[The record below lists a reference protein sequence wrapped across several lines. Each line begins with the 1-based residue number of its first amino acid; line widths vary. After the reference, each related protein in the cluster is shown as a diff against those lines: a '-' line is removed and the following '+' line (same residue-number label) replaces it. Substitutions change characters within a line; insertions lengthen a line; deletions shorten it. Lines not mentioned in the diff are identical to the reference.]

1 LLVLPTV
8 FLSASVPPPLPPS
21 ADVAYEISKVA
32 GKALTPGEITCL
44 YENFSSEVGLISQR
58 SYKGSL
64 LKLYIRVTNLVKS
77 STKKSISHTGYYFD
91 GPIPCAYGQSH
102 TSLQFVK
109 HCCRV
114 LCAKIGPEDIISV
127 EFEKSNLLH
136 AQQRCITVLE
146 ATEHL
151 MLPKDRSALI
161 CPYYPSSVAVFPH
174 GDCDLP
180 IVINVA
186 MCTLA
191 SIKAFANVGLCHGDI
206 KPANL
211 MLTGDSQLV
220 VLIDFG
226 SAVPFG
232 EIINGTSIH
241 WGRDCPPTGSLRYDM
256 TCLAS
261 VLYTLLYGA
270 LPDGGIAEMT
280 ASVAEKEGSVGG
292 KIIADCLTRFDDNLL
307 DIWTDW
313 LEKVRGLSLDL
324 LADFDAIWPVAK

>member
-1 LLVLPTV
+1 MT
-8 FLSASVPPPLPPS
+8 
-21 ADVAYEISKVA
+21 KVV

-58 SYKGSL
+58 NYKGSL
-64 LKLYIRVTNLVKS
+64 LGLYIRVTNLVKS
-77 STKKSISHTGYYFD
+77 ATKKYIRHTGYYFD
-91 GPIPCAYGQSH
+91 RPIPCAYGQSH
-102 TSLQFVK
+102 TSLQFIQYY
-109 HCCRV
+109 CRV
-114 LCAKIGPEDIISV
+114 LCGKVGPEDIIKV

-136 AQQRCITVLE
+136 AKQRCITVLE
-146 ATEHL
+146 AAEHL
-151 MLPKDRSALI
+151 LLPKHRSALI

-174 GDCDLP
+174 GECDLP

-191 SIKAFANVGLCHGDI
+191 SIKAFANVGLSHGDI

-220 VLIDFG
+220 ILIDFG
-226 SAVPFG
+226 SAVPLG

-241 WGRDCPPTGSLRYDM
+241 WGRDCPPNGSVRYDM

-261 VLYTLLYGA
+261 VVYTLLYGT
-270 LPDGGIAEMT
+270 LTDGGVAEMIT
-280 ASVAEKEGSVGG
+280 SVAEKEGSIGG
-292 KIIADCLTRFDDNLL
+292 KIILDCLTRFDDDLL

-313 LEKVRGLSLDL
+313 LEQVRGLSLDSAK
-324 LADFDAIWPVAK
+324 LADFDAIWPVVKEAF